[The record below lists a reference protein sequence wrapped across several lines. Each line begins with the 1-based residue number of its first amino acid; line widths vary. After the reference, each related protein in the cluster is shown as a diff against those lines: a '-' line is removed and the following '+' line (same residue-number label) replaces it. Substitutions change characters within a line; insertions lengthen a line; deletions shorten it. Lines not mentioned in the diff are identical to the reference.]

1 MSSILDQTSQNL
13 YPDVMNRTVSVY
25 DFKSKLSEHLE
36 TVEQGEDLVVTRNG
50 KPIAR
55 VLPYVAERLP
65 LGAFKDQFPGLE
77 DADIVSINWLDEFP
91 EWRKS
96 LYGDVDDTA

>member
-1 MSSILDQTSQNL
+1 MGLILDQTSQNS
-13 YPDVMNRTVSVY
+13 YTDSMKKTVSVY

-36 TVEQGEDLVVTRNG
+36 FVEQGEDLVVTRNG

-55 VLPYVAERLP
+55 VVPFVAERLP

-77 DADIVSINWLDEFP
+77 DADIVSIDWLEQFP
-91 EWRKS
+91 DWRRS
-96 LYGDVDDTA
+96 LYGDADDSA